1 MRGWI
6 DVYGNDHVGAPPLF
20 SDLGIELK
28 SFYWFFG
35 ISLESGLTAMFTF
48 SLDFLRRKEVRT
60 WASATQRNKATTMA
74 ARLSGPMLL
83 MLDQSFLDMFAT
95 SRLRW
100 DTEVISDCRSLFKK
114 FCSSITDAFLFPLR
128 FYLHMK
134 LISAS
139 LSLCQGQCF
148 DLLNNRKSVKFLHS
162 EIVSSD
168 VN

>member
-1 MRGWI
+1 MFMETSMLG
-6 DVYGNDHVGAPPLF
+6 PLRSSAISESNWNYF
-20 SDLGIELK
+20 AQTG
-28 SFYWFFG
+28 FFG
-35 ISLESGLTAMFTF
+35 ISLESGLTARAMFTF

-100 DTEVISDCRSLFKK
+100 DTEVFSDCRSLFKK

-128 FYLHMK
+128 FYLHTK

-148 DLLNNRKSVKFLHS
+148 DLLKSSITRNPSNFC
-162 EIVSSD
+162 IVR
-168 VN
+168 